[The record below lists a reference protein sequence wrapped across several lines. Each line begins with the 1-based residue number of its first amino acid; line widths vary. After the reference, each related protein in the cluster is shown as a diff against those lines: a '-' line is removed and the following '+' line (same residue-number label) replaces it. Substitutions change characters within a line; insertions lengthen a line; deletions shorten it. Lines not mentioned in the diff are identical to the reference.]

1 MNYSLCQYRHIF
13 GKERDGVHSY
23 RDPFFDL
30 AIVDVVMTI
39 VGAIVISYTWK
50 VNVIVSF
57 VFLFVLGIIL
67 HYIFCVE
74 TTISKIIVY
83 YIK

>member
-39 VGAIVISYTWK
+39 VGAILISYTWE

-57 VFLFVLGIIL
+57 VFLFARYYFTLYIL
-67 HYIFCVE
+67 CRNNN
-74 TTISKIIVY
+74 K
-83 YIK
+83 

>member
-13 GKERDGVHSY
+13 GKERDGVHRY

-50 VNVIVSF
+50 VN
-57 VFLFVLGIIL
+57 G
-67 HYIFCVE
+67 
-74 TTISKIIVY
+74 
-83 YIK
+83 